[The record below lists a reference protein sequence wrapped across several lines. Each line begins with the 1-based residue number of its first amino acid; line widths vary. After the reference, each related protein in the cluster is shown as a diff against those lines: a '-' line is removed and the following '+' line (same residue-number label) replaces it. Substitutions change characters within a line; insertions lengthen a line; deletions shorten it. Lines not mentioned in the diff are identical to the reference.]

1 MLCYE
6 FISHSFWQAKQAYRS
21 HSFPCMNRDQRRL
34 IHELA
39 ECYGCET
46 QSYDYEPSK
55 NVVATAHKY
64 AVFLLYT
71 GKRASHDFYAC
82 YILFENC
89 AKYLCQNHIKVFA
102 WNSCMLL
109 FVSFS
114 CKEFAWNSCK
124 FQMRFMWATFAC
136 VAICYRLQRK
146 EMVLLHQIIIDN
158 NYNHHESI
166 SL

>member
-34 IHELA
+34 IHELG

-71 GKRASHDFYAC
+71 GKGPHMIFMHVTFCLKIVRKFCVKITLRFLHEIHAC
-82 YILFENC
+82 YFSSLSH
-89 AKYLCQNHIKVFA
+89 AK
-102 WNSCMLL
+102 NSH
-109 FVSFS
+109 
-114 CKEFAWNSCK
+114 E
-124 FQMRFMWATFAC
+124 
-136 VAICYRLQRK
+136 
-146 EMVLLHQIIIDN
+146 LHANFI
-158 NYNHHESI
+158 
-166 SL
+166 

>member
-71 GKRASHDFYAC
+71 GKGPHMIFMHVTFCLKIVRKFCVKITLRFCMKFMHVTFR
-82 YILFENC
+82 LFLMQRIRMKFMQISNKIHVSLFC
-89 AKYLCQNHIKVFA
+89 LCSN
-102 WNSCMLL
+102 
-109 FVSFS
+109 FV
-114 CKEFAWNSCK
+114 
-124 FQMRFMWATFAC
+124 T
-136 VAICYRLQRK
+136 
-146 EMVLLHQIIIDN
+146 D
-158 NYNHHESI
+158 YN
-166 SL
+166 